1 MASNAACSRR
11 WRVGY
16 NSVLIRTSCWIQT
29 VIHSYHP
36 KYEAVATFISP
47 FLASQSVSDIPHW
60 SYSRLCV
67 KVPIKSHTSLSPAI
81 VPKLTENAI
90 NKDFYFQTYINAH
103 WTRST
108 EITTLLER
116 ALLITTRRKNESS
129 ASCLH
134 LQLSRLTYWMVHCQ
148 LMCCLDVV

>member
-1 MASNAACSRR
+1 MNAQRDMPVWAHAFSLCLYERQSLSLSQHPKSKSGKEIMASNAACSRR

-29 VIHSYHP
+29 VIRSYHP
-36 KYEAVATFISP
+36 KYAAVATFISP

-81 VPKLTENAI
+81 VP
-90 NKDFYFQTYINAH
+90 
-103 WTRST
+103 R
-108 EITTLLER
+108 
-116 ALLITTRRKNESS
+116 LLIRIFIFRLILMPTEQGQQKS
-129 ASCLH
+129 LH
-134 LQLSRLTYWMVHCQ
+134 F
-148 LMCCLDVV
+148 